1 MTDKPQK
8 SPFDPGQFMEN
19 YWKMFDPKKQ
29 AELFDPK
36 KLMASMKSYA
46 PGDVDLNEV
55 FSQNQRN
62 FEGVM
67 QANQAAAETYRGM
80 LEKQMEILNRVTQ
93 EAQELASSDGTQPS
107 DAASN
112 YSKAYSRAFEIGLSM
127 MKDMAEEVQKA
138 NEVVYGKYQER
149 LNEAVED
156 LKSK

>member
-1 MTDKPQK
+1 MADKPQK
-8 SPFDPGQFMEN
+8 SPFDPNQFMEN

-36 KLMASMKSYA
+36 RLMETMKSYA
-46 PGDVDLNEV
+46 PGNVDMTEV
-55 FSQNQRN
+55 FSQNQQN

-93 EAQELASSDGTQPS
+93 ESRELMSSEGAEPGN
-107 DAASN
+107 AAAN
-112 YSKAYSRAFEIGLSM
+112 YSKAYSRALEKGLSL
-127 MKDMAEEVQKA
+127 MKEMAEEVQKA
-138 NEVVYGKYQER
+138 NEEVYRKYQER
-149 LNEAVED
+149 LDKAVKD